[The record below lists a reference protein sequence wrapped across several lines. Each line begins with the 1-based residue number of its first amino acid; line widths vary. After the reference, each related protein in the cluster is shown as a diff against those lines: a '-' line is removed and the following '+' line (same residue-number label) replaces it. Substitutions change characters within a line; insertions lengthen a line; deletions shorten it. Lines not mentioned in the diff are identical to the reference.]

1 SSPTTAATRCWP
13 IWARSGNRA
22 GRWSPTTAA
31 HVAEEFADVADL
43 PILDGGPCD
52 VGLES
57 TVLDLSRARP
67 MILRPGAITVADL
80 EPVIGPVSAPLIGSQ
95 SSSPGT
101 SASHYAPATPCVR
114 VAAADLAARLSAE
127 PNPVL
132 VVAPVGTK
140 VDAPHELLP
149 MPRHAAAY
157 AQLLYATLRKADAHG
172 AALIAIVPPEE
183 TGGLWDAAHD
193 RIRRAT
199 ARRPSAG

>member
-1 SSPTTAATRCWP
+1 
-13 IWARSGNRA
+13 
-22 GRWSPTTAA
+22 
-31 HVAEEFADVADL
+31 
-43 PILDGGPCD
+43 
-52 VGLES
+52 
-57 TVLDLSRARP
+57 
-67 MILRPGAITVADL
+67 
-80 EPVIGPVSAPLIGSQ
+80 
-95 SSSPGT
+95 
-101 SASHYAPATPCVR
+101 VR
-114 VAAADLAARLSAE
+114 VATADLAARLAAE